1 MLCVACYVLREYMTR
16 EKWEAI
22 KGKVLDAFE
31 IIDKGQEHFE
41 EEGGVDVDF
50 VEFESPLGKTRLE
63 FVEKPIVLDKKT
75 IYSHRG
81 GSDTGVEYLYSPTEK
96 SSRLKVYKWEE
107 SDSDW
112 VEVNAEKFS
121 IPETL

>member
-1 MLCVACYVLREYMTR
+1 MTK

-22 KGKVLDAFE
+22 KGKILDAFE
-31 IIDKGQEHFE
+31 VVDKGTEHFE

-50 VEFESPLGKTRLE
+50 VEFNSPLGKTRLE
-63 FVEKPIVLDKKT
+63 FVEKPIVTDKKT

-81 GSDTGVEYLYSPTEK
+81 GSDTGVQYVYSPTEK
-96 SSRLKVYKWEE
+96 SSRLVVYKWDE
-107 SDSDW
+107 SDNDW

-121 IPETL
+121 LPDTLW

>member
-1 MLCVACYVLREYMTR
+1 MTK

-31 IIDKGQEHFE
+31 IIDKGAEHYD

-50 VEFESPLGKTRLE
+50 VEFNSPLGRTRLE
-63 FVEKPIVLDKKT
+63 FIEKPIVLDKKT

-96 SSRLKVYKWEE
+96 SARLQVSKWDEN
-107 SDSDW
+107 DNDW
-112 VEVNAEKFS
+112 VQVNAEKFVL
-121 IPETL
+121 PESF